1 MAKADSIID
10 ALEKYF
16 IGCELLKDGALRV
29 DYLGEKPVEYTI
41 EVLPCDPVVK
51 RYLGGS
57 TVRQYLFAFGSRE
70 FYSQERLQNIQNSA
84 FYELLADWVE
94 TRSMSGILPEL
105 PDGMEA
111 QQLEVVSSGY
121 LFDGSMTNA
130 RYQIQLRL
138 LYFKEEQ
145 TWTQAE
151 MLSKDISLPTT

>member
-1 MAKADSIID
+1 MAKADSIIE

-84 FYELLADWVE
+84 FYERLADWVE
-94 TRSMSGILPEL
+94 TRSMSGVLPEL

-138 LYFKEEQ
+138 LYFKE
-145 TWTQAE
+145 A
-151 MLSKDISLPTT
+151 

>member
-84 FYELLADWVE
+84 FYELLADWLE

-138 LYFKEEQ
+138 LYFKE
-145 TWTQAE
+145 A
-151 MLSKDISLPTT
+151 

>member
-84 FYELLADWVE
+84 FYERLADWVE
-94 TRSMSGILPEL
+94 TRSMSGVLPEL

-138 LYFKEEQ
+138 LYFEE
-145 TWTQAE
+145 A
-151 MLSKDISLPTT
+151 

>member
-84 FYELLADWVE
+84 FYERLADWVE
-94 TRSMSGILPEL
+94 TKSMSGVLPEL
-105 PDGMEA
+105 PDGMDA
-111 QQLEVVSSGY
+111 QQLDVVSSGY

-138 LYFKEEQ
+138 LYFKE
-145 TWTQAE
+145 A
-151 MLSKDISLPTT
+151 

>member
-1 MAKADSIID
+1 MAKAESIID

-84 FYELLADWVE
+84 FYERLADWVE
-94 TRSMSGILPEL
+94 TRSMSGVLPEL

-138 LYFKEEQ
+138 LYFKEE
-145 TWTQAE
+145 
-151 MLSKDISLPTT
+151 

>member
-84 FYELLADWVE
+84 FYERLADWVE

-111 QQLEVVSSGY
+111 QQLEVVSSGH

-138 LYFKEEQ
+138 LYFKE
-145 TWTQAE
+145 A
-151 MLSKDISLPTT
+151 

>member
-1 MAKADSIID
+1 MAKADSIIN

-16 IGCELLKDGALRV
+16 IGCELLKDGALMV

-84 FYELLADWVE
+84 FYERLADWVE
-94 TRSMSGILPEL
+94 TRSMSGVLPEL

-138 LYFKEEQ
+138 LYFKE
-145 TWTQAE
+145 A
-151 MLSKDISLPTT
+151 

>member
-84 FYELLADWVE
+84 FYERLADWVE
-94 TRSMSGILPEL
+94 TKSMSGVLPEL
-105 PDGMEA
+105 PDGMEV

-138 LYFKEEQ
+138 LYFKE
-145 TWTQAE
+145 A
-151 MLSKDISLPTT
+151 

>member
-51 RYLGGS
+51 RYHGGS

-84 FYELLADWVE
+84 FYERLADWVE
-94 TRSMSGILPEL
+94 TKSMSGVLPEL

-138 LYFKEEQ
+138 LYFKE
-145 TWTQAE
+145 A
-151 MLSKDISLPTT
+151 

>member
-84 FYELLADWVE
+84 FYERLADWVE
-94 TRSMSGILPEL
+94 TKSMSGVLPEL
-105 PDGMEA
+105 PDEMEA

-138 LYFKEEQ
+138 LYFKE
-145 TWTQAE
+145 A
-151 MLSKDISLPTT
+151 

>member
-1 MAKADSIID
+1 MVKADSIID

-138 LYFKEEQ
+138 LYFKE
-145 TWTQAE
+145 A
-151 MLSKDISLPTT
+151 

>member
-84 FYELLADWVE
+84 FYERLADWVE
-94 TRSMSGILPEL
+94 TKSMSGVLPEL
-105 PDGMEA
+105 PNGMEA

-138 LYFKEEQ
+138 LYFKE
-145 TWTQAE
+145 A
-151 MLSKDISLPTT
+151 

>member
-70 FYSQERLQNIQNSA
+70 FYSQERLQNIHNSA

-138 LYFKEEQ
+138 LYFKE
-145 TWTQAE
+145 A
-151 MLSKDISLPTT
+151 

>member
-57 TVRQYLFAFGSRE
+57 TIRQYLFAFGSRE

-84 FYELLADWVE
+84 FYERLADWVE
-94 TRSMSGILPEL
+94 TKSMSGVLPEL

-138 LYFKEEQ
+138 LYFKE
-145 TWTQAE
+145 A
-151 MLSKDISLPTT
+151 

>member
-111 QQLEVVSSGY
+111 QQLEAVSSGY

-138 LYFKEEQ
+138 LYFKE
-145 TWTQAE
+145 A
-151 MLSKDISLPTT
+151 

>member
-10 ALEKYF
+10 TLEKYF

-84 FYELLADWVE
+84 FYERLADWVE
-94 TRSMSGILPEL
+94 TKSMSGVLPEL

-138 LYFKEEQ
+138 LYFKE
-145 TWTQAE
+145 A
-151 MLSKDISLPTT
+151 

>member
-84 FYELLADWVE
+84 FYERLTDWVE
-94 TRSMSGILPEL
+94 TKSMSGVLPEL

-138 LYFKEEQ
+138 LYFKE
-145 TWTQAE
+145 A
-151 MLSKDISLPTT
+151 

>member
-51 RYLGGS
+51 RYLGGN

-84 FYELLADWVE
+84 FYERLADWVE
-94 TRSMSGILPEL
+94 TRSMSGVLPEL

-138 LYFKEEQ
+138 LYFKE
-145 TWTQAE
+145 A
-151 MLSKDISLPTT
+151 

>member
-41 EVLPCDPVVK
+41 EILPCDPVVK

-138 LYFKEEQ
+138 LYFKE
-145 TWTQAE
+145 A
-151 MLSKDISLPTT
+151 

>member
-29 DYLGEKPVEYTI
+29 DYLGEKPVEYTV

-84 FYELLADWVE
+84 FYERLADWVE
-94 TRSMSGILPEL
+94 TKSMSGVLPEL

-138 LYFKEEQ
+138 LYFKE
-145 TWTQAE
+145 A
-151 MLSKDISLPTT
+151 

>member
-70 FYSQERLQNIQNSA
+70 FYSQERMQNIQNSA
-84 FYELLADWVE
+84 FYERLADWVE

-138 LYFKEEQ
+138 LYFKE
-145 TWTQAE
+145 A
-151 MLSKDISLPTT
+151 

>member
-29 DYLGEKPVEYTI
+29 DYLGEKPVEYAI

-84 FYELLADWVE
+84 FYERLADWVE

-138 LYFKEEQ
+138 LYFKE
-145 TWTQAE
+145 A
-151 MLSKDISLPTT
+151 

>member
-16 IGCELLKDGALRV
+16 IGCEFLKDGALRV

-84 FYELLADWVE
+84 FYERLADWVE
-94 TRSMSGILPEL
+94 TKSMSGVLPEL

-138 LYFKEEQ
+138 LYFKE
-145 TWTQAE
+145 A
-151 MLSKDISLPTT
+151 

>member
-84 FYELLADWVE
+84 FYERLADWVE

-138 LYFKEEQ
+138 LYFKE
-145 TWTQAE
+145 A
-151 MLSKDISLPTT
+151 

>member
-10 ALEKYF
+10 APEKYF

-84 FYELLADWVE
+84 FYERLADWVE

-138 LYFKEEQ
+138 LYFKE
-145 TWTQAE
+145 A
-151 MLSKDISLPTT
+151 

>member
-84 FYELLADWVE
+84 FYERLADWVE
-94 TRSMSGILPEL
+94 TRSLSGILPEL

-111 QQLEVVSSGY
+111 RQLEVVSSGY

-138 LYFKEEQ
+138 LYFKE
-145 TWTQAE
+145 A
-151 MLSKDISLPTT
+151 

>member
-1 MAKADSIID
+1 MAKSDSIID

-84 FYELLADWVE
+84 FYERLADWVE

-111 QQLEVVSSGY
+111 QQLEAVSSGY

-138 LYFKEEQ
+138 LYFKE
-145 TWTQAE
+145 A
-151 MLSKDISLPTT
+151 

>member
-57 TVRQYLFAFGSRE
+57 TVLQYLFAFGSRE

-138 LYFKEEQ
+138 LYFKE
-145 TWTQAE
+145 A
-151 MLSKDISLPTT
+151 

>member
-29 DYLGEKPVEYTI
+29 DYLGEKPVEYII

-84 FYELLADWVE
+84 FYERLADWVE
-94 TRSMSGILPEL
+94 TRSMSGVLPEL

-138 LYFKEEQ
+138 LYFKE
-145 TWTQAE
+145 A
-151 MLSKDISLPTT
+151 

>member
-16 IGCELLKDGALRV
+16 IGCELMKDGALRV

-138 LYFKEEQ
+138 LYFKEAQ

-151 MLSKDISLPTT
+151 MLSKDISLPIT

>member
-51 RYLGGS
+51 RHLGGS

-84 FYELLADWVE
+84 FYERLADWVE
-94 TRSMSGILPEL
+94 TRSVSGVLPEL

-138 LYFKEEQ
+138 LYFKEAQ

-151 MLSKDISLPTT
+151 MLSKDISLPII

>member
-57 TVRQYLFAFGSRE
+57 TVRQYLFEFGSRE

-138 LYFKEEQ
+138 LYFKE
-145 TWTQAE
+145 A
-151 MLSKDISLPTT
+151 

>member
-29 DYLGEKPVEYTI
+29 DYLGEKPAEYTI

-138 LYFKEEQ
+138 LYFKE
-145 TWTQAE
+145 A
-151 MLSKDISLPTT
+151 

>member
-84 FYELLADWVE
+84 FYERLADWVE
-94 TRSMSGILPEL
+94 TKSMSGVLPEL

-121 LFDGSMTNA
+121 LFNGSMTNA

-138 LYFKEEQ
+138 LYFKE
-145 TWTQAE
+145 A
-151 MLSKDISLPTT
+151 